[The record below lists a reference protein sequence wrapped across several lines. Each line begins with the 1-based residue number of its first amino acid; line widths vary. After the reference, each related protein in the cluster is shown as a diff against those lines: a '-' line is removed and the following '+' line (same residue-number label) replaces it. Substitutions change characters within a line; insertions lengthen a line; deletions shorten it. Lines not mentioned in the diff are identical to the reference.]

1 MINILYKASE
11 NAMNLVQKKKQK
23 ETQPKPILSQIETNQ
38 THMYNSH
45 ISTE

>member
-11 NAMNLVQKKKQK
+11 NAMNLVQKKQR
-23 ETQPKPILSQIETNQ
+23 ETHPKPVWSQIETNL
-38 THMYNSH
+38 THMYNFH